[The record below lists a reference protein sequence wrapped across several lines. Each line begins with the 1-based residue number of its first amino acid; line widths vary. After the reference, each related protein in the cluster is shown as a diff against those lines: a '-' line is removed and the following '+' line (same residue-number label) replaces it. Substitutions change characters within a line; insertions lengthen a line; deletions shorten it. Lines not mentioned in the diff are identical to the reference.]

1 MSKFACSLKSTMA
14 AALGTALLTIPSV
27 MTSAKADVL
36 SPIWT
41 GVYAGVHGGANWSD
55 VDFSNL
61 GSASSTAFTGGGHI
75 GMNMNFGSL
84 IAGVEGDWDYDDS
97 SYGYFVLPSGTTGN
111 LDVDWTATL
120 RGRLGMNV
128 GPALLYATAGIA
140 WSERSVVE
148 TTAAGVSASNSQLLT
163 GVVYG
168 IGAET
173 FVMPNLSLRLEAL
186 HYDYGSEDIS
196 ISGAAAAV
204 KEIDPSDTVVRAG
217 ITFHLN

>member
-14 AALGTALLTIPSV
+14 AALGATLLSIPSL
-27 MTSAKADVL
+27 MAPAKADVL

-61 GSASSTAFTGGGHI
+61 GSASSTAFMGGGHI
-75 GMNMNFGSL
+75 GMNMNFGNL

-97 SYGYFVLPSGTTGN
+97 SYGYLVVPSGTTGH

-140 WSERSVVE
+140 WSERSVIE
-148 TTAAGVSASNSQLLT
+148 TTAGGISGSNSQLLT

-168 IGAET
+168 VGAET

-196 ISGAAAAV
+196 ISGAAAAI
-204 KEIDPSDTVVRAG
+204 KEIEPSDTVVRAG
-217 ITFHLN
+217 VTFHLN

>member
-1 MSKFACSLKSTMA
+1 MSKSACSLKSTMA
-14 AALGTALLTIPSV
+14 AAFGAVLLSNPFVSTSV
-27 MTSAKADVL
+27 KADYL

-61 GSASSTAFTGGGHI
+61 GSASSTAFTGGGHL
-75 GMNMNFGSL
+75 GMNMNFGNI

-97 SYGYFVLPSGTTGN
+97 SSGYLVLPSGTTGN
-111 LDVDWTATL
+111 LEVDWTATL
-120 RGRLGMNV
+120 RGRIGMNV

-140 WSERSVVE
+140 WSERSVIE
-148 TTAAGVSASNSQLLT
+148 TTAAGVSGSNSQLLT

-204 KEIDPSDTVVRAG
+204 KEIEPSDTVVRAG